1 MFYKNSGIEQLVNF
15 SLNGS
20 NSTIFAYG
28 QTGSGKTYTITGSD
42 DDIIGGYVQPLELEG
57 VLQRSL
63 RYLYD
68 QSVTSSLRI
77 RASYC
82 EIYNEMVYDLLNL
95 ENKKLQIRYN
105 EFHGFYV
112 NGLTVIQCDC
122 LEEIMEVVS
131 EGRRN
136 RTVGSH
142 ELNKESSRSHSLLTV
157 YLEKMLDEEEIL
169 SQGKLTFIDLA
180 GSERL
185 NESNSE
191 GIMKKET
198 GSINKSLFTLGKVI
212 TALSQPNSNNNSHI
226 PYRDSTLTKLLMD
239 SIGGTAYTVMITC
252 INPCDK
258 YYDESLS
265 TLNYGSRASQIIN
278 HPTIKMM
285 DKRDELILKLENEIE
300 RLKNEL
306 NNRMS
311 FPMNNNNFG
320 GGVGGGF
327 NNGMVSSTYKP
338 TTADI
343 RRNEELMNEVN
354 RLRQENDQ
362 LRSESIALHDR
373 CEQLTNEN
381 NELYFR
387 LEELE
392 RLFGNSMPT
401 STLPN
406 NNYGMIQSFK

>member
-1 MFYKNSGIEQLVNF
+1 
-15 SLNGS
+15 
-20 NSTIFAYG
+20 
-28 QTGSGKTYTITGSD
+28 
-42 DDIIGGYVQPLELEG
+42 
-57 VLQRSL
+57 
-63 RYLYD
+63 
-68 QSVTSSLRI
+68 
-77 RASYC
+77 
-82 EIYNEMVYDLLNL
+82 MVYDLLNL
-95 ENKKLQIRYN
+95 ENRKLQIRFN

-169 SQGKLTFIDLA
+169 SQGKLSFIDLA

-239 SIGGTAYTVMITC
+239 SIGGSAYTVMITC

-278 HPTIKMM
+278 HPTIKVM

-300 RLKNEL
+300 KLKNEL
-306 NNRMS
+306 YNTKMS
-311 FPMNNNNFG
+311 MQMNFSNLG
-320 GGVGGGF
+320 GAGGEGGV
-327 NNGMVSSTYKP
+327 VSSYHNSPYKP
-338 TTADI
+338 NIVD
-343 RRNEELMNEVN
+343 NNYNNKPNDEVMNELN

-392 RLFGNSMPT
+392 TLFGNSMPI
-401 STLPN
+401 STAN
-406 NNYGMIQSFK
+406 NNNGYDIIQSSK